1 MLFGYMTPWALLWIN
16 DIIQFLYVAPLL
28 NDLAIHVRFKFESA
42 VGKLCEALVPVRANY
57 CMGRKGR
64 SIAICTLASMKLLD
78 DICRSPDMMDRI
90 LIVGRLLSENRGI
103 DAIIRFTLLHDELH
117 HIILCGKESIGHKP
131 GQALLSL
138 HLHGINHTKSGEQRI
153 VGAKGHTPILNS
165 STDDINSFRTQIVR
179 IHNLIGVDNP
189 NCVREIIESIGS
201 ANTSN
206 KRAHL

>member
-1 MLFGYMTPWALLWIN
+1 MPWLLLWFN
-16 DIIQFLYVAPLL
+16 DTKQFLICSVSTNYLV
-28 NDLAIHVRFKFESA
+28 IHFRFRFENA
-42 VGKLCEALVPVRANY
+42 AGKLCEALIPVSANY

-78 DICRSPDMMDRI
+78 DICKSPDMMDRI
-90 LIVGRLLSENRGI
+90 LIVGRLLSENKGI

-117 HIILCGKESIGHKP
+117 HIILCGKESIGHEP

-138 HLHGINHTKSGEQRI
+138 HRHGVHHTKSGEQRI
-153 VGAKGHTPILNS
+153 VRAKGHSPILNS

-189 NCVREIIESIGS
+189 SRVLEIIENIGS

-206 KRAHL
+206 KRALL

>member
-1 MLFGYMTPWALLWIN
+1 MTPWVLLWIN
-16 DIIQFLYVAPLL
+16 NTIQFLICSVLT
-28 NDLAIHVRFKFESA
+28 NNLAIHIRFGFENA
-42 VGKLCEALVPVRANY
+42 VGKLCEALIPISANY

-103 DAIIRFTLLHDELH
+103 DAIIRFALLHDELH
-117 HIILCGKESIGHKP
+117 HIILCGRESIGHEP

-138 HLHGINHTKSGEQRI
+138 HRHGVHHTKSGEQRI
-153 VGAKGHTPILNS
+153 AGANGHTPILNS
-165 STDDINSFRTQIVR
+165 STDDISSFRTQIVR
-179 IHNLIGVDNP
+179 VHNLIGVDNLSR
-189 NCVREIIESIGS
+189 VRKIVESIGS

-206 KRAHL
+206 RRAHL

>member
-1 MLFGYMTPWALLWIN
+1 MTPWVLLWIN

-28 NDLAIHVRFKFESA
+28 NNLAIHVRFKFENA
-42 VGKLCEALVPVRANY
+42 VGKLCEALIPVRANY

-117 HIILCGKESIGHKP
+117 HIILCGKESIGINLAKLYSP
-131 GQALLSL
+131 FIYTALTTQIRASSVSLVPKVILLS
-138 HLHGINHTKSGEQRI
+138 
-153 VGAKGHTPILNS
+153 
-165 STDDINSFRTQIVR
+165 
-179 IHNLIGVDNP
+179 
-189 NCVREIIESIGS
+189 
-201 ANTSN
+201 
-206 KRAHL
+206 

>member
-1 MLFGYMTPWALLWIN
+1 MTLWVLLWIN
-16 DIIQFLYVAPLL
+16 DTIQFLICSVLT
-28 NDLAIHVRFKFESA
+28 NNLAIHFRFGFENA
-42 VGKLCEALVPVRANY
+42 VGKLCEALIPISANY

-117 HIILCGKESIGHKP
+117 HIILCGKESIGHEP

-138 HLHGINHTKSGEQRI
+138 HRHGVHHTKSGEQRI

-165 STDDINSFRTQIVR
+165 STDDINSFRTQIAR

-189 NCVREIIESIGS
+189 SRVRETIESIGS

-206 KRAHL
+206 WHSHL

>member
-1 MLFGYMTPWALLWIN
+1 MTLWVQLWIN
-16 DIIQFLYVAPLL
+16 DTIHLL
-28 NDLAIHVRFKFESA
+28 ICSVLTNNLAIHFRFGFENA
-42 VGKLCEALVPVRANY
+42 VGKLCEALIPISANY

-90 LIVGRLLSENRGI
+90 LIVGRLLSENNGI

-117 HIILCGKESIGHKP
+117 HIILCGKESIGHEP

-138 HLHGINHTKSGEQRI
+138 HRHGVYYTKSGEQLI
-153 VGAKGHTPILNS
+153 VGAKGHTAILNS
-165 STDDINSFRTQIVR
+165 STDDIKSFRTQIVR
-179 IHNLIGVDNP
+179 IHNLIGVDDSNR
-189 NCVREIIESIGS
+189 VREVIESIGS